1 MLAFKPGQEGSVNER
16 SCEDNEGAVAVKVCT
31 RLKDTS
37 NWNKRDRRMGGCGY
51 EGQYLNSGFQ
61 EVLELF
67 LVITFIWVW
76 KSKVKQRH
84 TSS

>member
-31 RLKDTS
+31 RLKDAS

-51 EGQYLNSGFQ
+51 EGTIFEFGISRSPGAIPGDNLHLGL
-61 EVLELF
+61 EV
-67 LVITFIWVW
+67 
-76 KSKVKQRH
+76 
-84 TSS
+84 